1 MFEFLGNIGSA
12 LGNAGKAVG
21 NALGNVGG
29 KIADVGGK
37 VGGKIADVGGKVGGA
52 IKSSPLGEKL
62 AGGFEK
68 VKDRWDEMSDEDKAK
83 LFGGDDDEQQQV
95 NPYAYLGDLSS
106 NVNFN
111 MQPLQQRQM
120 QYYIPYERNFY

>member
-1 MFEFLGNIGSA
+1 MFEFLGTIGSA
-12 LGNAGKAVG
+12 LGNAGKTVG
-21 NALGNVGG
+21 DTLGKVGG
-29 KIADVGGK
+29 TLGK

-52 IKSSPLGEKL
+52 IKTSPLGEKL
-62 AGGFEK
+62 AGAFEEA
-68 VKDRWDEMSDEDKAK
+68 KDRWGEMSDEDKAK
-83 LFGGDDDEQQQV
+83 LFGGDDDDEQQQV

>member
-21 NALGNVGG
+21 NTL
-29 KIADVGGK
+29 GK
-37 VGGKIADVGGKVGGA
+37 VGGKIADVGGKVGNT

-62 AGGFEK
+62 ADGFEK
-68 VKDRWDEMSDEDKAK
+68 AKNRLDEMSDEDKAK
-83 LFGGDDDEQQQV
+83 LFGGDDDGQQQA

-120 QYYIPYERNFY
+120 QYYIPLERNFY

>member
-21 NALGNVGG
+21 STL
-29 KIADVGGK
+29 GK

-52 IKSSPLGEKL
+52 IKTSPLGEKL
-62 AGGFEK
+62 AGGFK
-68 VKDRWDEMSDEDKAK
+68 KSKNRWDEMSDEDKAK
-83 LFGGDDDEQQQV
+83 LFGDDDEQQQV